1 MSQTSPVGGGPRDDK
16 GNIYQRILQL
26 HKQIGEFKNFK
37 IFGIDG
43 YK

>member
-1 MSQTSPVGGGPRDDK
+1 MSPTSPVDSRPRDDK

-37 IFGIDG
+37 IFGIEG

>member
-1 MSQTSPVGGGPRDDK
+1 MSPTSPVGGRPRDDK